1 MATTIGTTTSSTSV
15 NTQPVSVASN
25 SSSGAAG
32 GSVINVSS
40 LVSQLV
46 AASEAPKQS
55 LIASQTAAVTTS
67 ISALGTLKSAL
78 STFQSSLT
86 SLATSSAFNVETAG
100 SSDPTT
106 VTATAGSGAVN
117 GTYNVTVSAL
127 ASAQQLLSGPFAAG
141 STPVGTGVLTLTLGG
156 QSFGVTLDSTNNTV
170 AGIAAAIN
178 SAGNNPGI
186 SAAVITGTD
195 GAHLVLS
202 STLTG
207 AANAISVAETDGG
220 NGLAALTYGAGN
232 TGHYTQNSPAADA
245 SFSIGGVPYTSSSN
259 TVTSAL
265 SGVTVT
271 LLGKTTGSGANL
283 TVASDTT
290 TIQKNVAAFVSA
302 YNTLQGALAPLG
314 SFDAATQTAGPMLG
328 NPVLMGVQ
336 SQLRHIMDSFVG
348 SSSYNSLA
356 SIGIAAQNDGTLT
369 LNTATLSTALATNF
383 SAVSKLFSGT
393 NGVATQ
399 LDSQITQD
407 LASTG
412 SIGDYATTL
421 TKQSNA
427 LTKQSDDL
435 QAQTNA
441 LQATLTQQYS
451 ALNTLLS
458 SLQTTSSY
466 LTQAFAALPQVQ
478 SKSNA

>member
-1 MATTIGTTTSSTSV
+1 
-15 NTQPVSVASN
+15 
-25 SSSGAAG
+25 
-32 GSVINVSS
+32 
-40 LVSQLV
+40 
-46 AASEAPKQS
+46 
-55 LIASQTAAVTTS
+55 
-67 ISALGTLKSAL
+67 
-78 STFQSSLT
+78 
-86 SLATSSAFNVETAG
+86 
-100 SSDPTT
+100 
-106 VTATAGSGAVN
+106 
-117 GTYNVTVSAL
+117 
-127 ASAQQLLSGPFAAG
+127 
-141 STPVGTGVLTLTLGG
+141 
-156 QSFGVTLDSTNNTV
+156 
-170 AGIAAAIN
+170 
-178 SAGNNPGI
+178 
-186 SAAVITGTD
+186 
-195 GAHLVLS
+195 
-202 STLTG
+202 
-207 AANAISVAETDGG
+207 
-220 NGLAALTYGAGN
+220 
-232 TGHYTQNSPAADA
+232 AADA